1 MRKLVEALGVD
12 YAQWKAL
19 TLVALKLDF
28 RQGSFGQSRMRRA
41 TSGVAKIANQLIIY
55 SMYGLFMALLVWA
68 SRDLFFAGTIVM
80 TYMMFMVGT
89 AVLLDHS
96 AALTSPADY
105 GVLGFRP
112 VSSRTYFAARL
123 ANVLAY
129 TTVLAT
135 VAGYLPVVSLFLRDG
150 PAVGVAGIL
159 AFYACATTTSLA
171 MLFVYGWLLRA
182 VGPTALRRTLSYVQ
196 LIMSFAVYGGYF
208 FIAEV
213 VGRSALTSF
222 VLPRTKLLLLYP
234 ATWYEA
240 YLDIAAGHL
249 GASAVLPALAS
260 IVLPGVLLA
269 ALGGR
274 LSMDYAD
281 RISALAS
288 STQKTRPARASS
300 RQGLWFRTGEA
311 RAVALLV
318 RSQFRNDQRFRMG
331 VLSILPLTLIYILM
345 GVHDG
350 NVQDPFLRP
359 AAHSGISL
367 VTVAVMMFPTM
378 LKLHLTRS
386 DSYRASWVFFA
397 CPADRLRIIRSAKN
411 VLVASFL
418 VPYLGFV
425 ALVLSYLTRAF
436 WHVLVHVA
444 LLGLIS
450 HLLLQVVVLTDP
462 ELPFSQPFQV
472 GQRSRQFFFLIGAMA
487 VAGGL
492 MQGVTPVIYASLVR
506 TVAAFAGVGL
516 LSLLVDRLTRTR
528 VDRQARS
535 LEFAG

>member
-1 MRKLVEALGVD
+1 MKRLVEAIGID
-12 YAQWKAL
+12 YEQWKAL
-19 TLVALKLDF
+19 TWVALKLDF
-28 RQGSFGQSRMRRA
+28 RQGSFGHSRMGRA
-41 TSGVAKIANQLIIY
+41 TRGFAKIINQLIIY
-55 SMYGLFMALLVWA
+55 SMYGLFMALLVWV
-68 SRDLFFAGTIVM
+68 SRDLFFAGTIVI

-96 AALTSPADY
+96 AALTSPSDY

-135 VAGYLPVVSLFLRDG
+135 VAGYLPIVSLFLRYG
-150 PAVGVAGIL
+150 PAVGFASIL

-171 MLFVYGWLLRA
+171 MLFIYGWMLRA
-182 VGPTALRRTLSYVQ
+182 VGPRTLRRTLSYVQ
-196 LIMSFAVYGGYF
+196 LVLSFAVYGGYF
-208 FIAEV
+208 FVAEV
-213 VGRSALTSF
+213 VGKSAITSF
-222 VLPRTKLLLLYP
+222 VLPHTPLMLLYP

-240 YLDIAAGHL
+240 YLELAAGHL
-249 GASAVLPALAS
+249 GATTLVPAAAS
-260 IVLPGVLLA
+260 FVLPGALLA
-269 ALGGR
+269 GLGGR

-288 STQKTRPARASS
+288 STQKARPARASAG
-300 RQGLWFRTGEA
+300 RGRWFRAGEA

-418 VPYLGFV
+418 VPYLAFV
-425 ALVLSYLTRAF
+425 ALVLSYLTGAV

-487 VAGGL
+487 VAGVL
-492 MQGVTPVIYASLVR
+492 MQGVMPVLYANPVSTLG
-506 TVAAFAGVGL
+506 AFALVGV
-516 LSLLVDRLTRTR
+516 LSVLVDRLTRTR